1 MLQFYSAGRGGA
13 APMVVVDAGVNV
25 FLQHNQPT
33 FGCGLG
39 PPDRQIDIALQVS
52 AQKHLKCG
60 VRRGAAAWSAYVVQP
75 SVQGK
80 RNLSTLPQGRMMR
93 THACCHCMS
102 RSTCSAARVR
112 RTAREVKRAQTA
124 ASSSSG
130 LMHFGSPV
138 RTSLVRRGVKGV
150 GGAYEGGSEVEG
162 CAGTL
167 GQGSPDE

>member
-1 MLQFYSAGRGGA
+1 MLQFYIAGRGGA

-102 RSTCSAARVR
+102 RSTCSAREGDGARGEEG
-112 RTAREVKRAQTA
+112 AN
-124 ASSSSG
+124 
-130 LMHFGSPV
+130 
-138 RTSLVRRGVKGV
+138 RGF
-150 GGAYEGGSEVEG
+150 
-162 CAGTL
+162 
-167 GQGSPDE
+167 